1 MMKIFDYIF
10 YRVFMYYL
18 HKKDSTTQMT
28 ASIVLSLIQLFLLLD
43 IFVIVRI
50 IYEYP
55 IPENFNKFWALPL
68 IIVVFTFNW
77 LKYVKNKDRLETKK
91 LLRIKWENEELTIK
105 KKRGFLVLT
114 LIMIVISMPII
125 YGIVR
130 HNIMGGKS
138 FWG

>member
-1 MMKIFDYIF
+1 
-10 YRVFMYYL
+10 
-18 HKKDSTTQMT
+18 MT

-114 LIMIVISMPII
+114 LIM
-125 YGIVR
+125 
-130 HNIMGGKS
+130 MGGKS

>member
-1 MMKIFDYIF
+1 
-10 YRVFMYYL
+10 MYYL